1 MRNRII
7 SVFALTVLALVMCLS
22 TAQAASLKRGS
33 SGDKVTQLQQKLK
46 NWGYYS
52 GSVDGI
58 FGSATEAAVKKFQ
71 KKNGLTA
78 DGIVG
83 KATAEKLGL
92 RLSGGQSAASG
103 DVDLIARAV
112 YGEAR
117 GEPYEGQVAVAAVI
131 LNRVRSASFPNTV
144 SGVIYQ
150 PGAFDAVSDGQL
162 YLTPDFAAYR
172 AARDAMAG
180 WDPTGGCIYY
190 YNPKTATSKWIRSRP
205 VMRTIGDHVFC
216 T

>member
-71 KKNGLTA
+71 KKKGLTA

-162 YLTPDFAAYR
+162 YLTPDSAAYR

>member
-92 RLSGGQSAASG
+92 RLSGGQSAASS

-162 YLTPDFAAYR
+162 YLTPDSAAYR

>member
-131 LNRVRSASFPNTV
+131 LNRVSSASFPNTV

-162 YLTPDFAAYR
+162 YLTPDSAAYR

>member
-83 KATAEKLGL
+83 KTTAEKLGL
-92 RLSGGQSAASG
+92 QLSGGQSAASG

-162 YLTPDFAAYR
+162 YLTPDSAAYR

>member
-92 RLSGGQSAASG
+92 RLSDGQSAASG

-162 YLTPDFAAYR
+162 YLTPDSAAYR

>member
-7 SVFALTVLALVMCLS
+7 SMFALTVLALVMCLS

-52 GSVDGI
+52 GSVD
-58 FGSATEAAVKKFQ
+58 E
-71 KKNGLTA
+71 
-78 DGIVG
+78 
-83 KATAEKLGL
+83 ATAEKLGL

-162 YLTPDFAAYR
+162 YLTPDSAAYR

>member
-150 PGAFDAVSDGQL
+150 PGAFDAVGDGQL
-162 YLTPDFAAYR
+162 YLTPDSAAYR

>member
-150 PGAFDAVSDGQL
+150 PGYATVL
-162 YLTPDFAAYR
+162 YLMPY
-172 AARDAMAG
+172 AMAG

-190 YNPKTATSKWIRSRP
+190 YNPKTATSKWIRSAP
-205 VMRTIGDHVFC
+205 LCAPSAIMCSAHEKLKYPL
-216 T
+216 

>member
-7 SVFALTVLALVMCLS
+7 SMFALTVLALVMCLS

-83 KATAEKLGL
+83 KATA
-92 RLSGGQSAASG
+92 
-103 DVDLIARAV
+103 
-112 YGEAR
+112 
-117 GEPYEGQVAVAAVI
+117 
-131 LNRVRSASFPNTV
+131 
-144 SGVIYQ
+144 
-150 PGAFDAVSDGQL
+150 
-162 YLTPDFAAYR
+162 
-172 AARDAMAG
+172 
-180 WDPTGGCIYY
+180 
-190 YNPKTATSKWIRSRP
+190 
-205 VMRTIGDHVFC
+205 
-216 T
+216 

>member
-92 RLSGGQSAASG
+92 RLSGGQSAVSG

-162 YLTPDFAAYR
+162 YLTPDSAAYR

>member
-131 LNRVRSASFPNTV
+131 LHRVRSASFPNTV

-162 YLTPDFAAYR
+162 YLTPDSAAYR

>member
-112 YGEAR
+112 YGKAR

-162 YLTPDFAAYR
+162 YLTPDSAAYR

>member
-162 YLTPDFAAYR
+162 YLTPDSAAYR

-180 WDPTGGCIYY
+180 LDPTGGCIYY

>member
-131 LNRVRSASFPNTV
+131 LNRVRSASVPNTV

-162 YLTPDFAAYR
+162 YLTPDSAAYR